1 MVRER
6 TRRAELT
13 VDELNAYI
21 QGLFNSDLLLKALV
35 ISGEIAEFK
44 RHTSGHCYFTL
55 LGTDTRIS
63 CAMFRRDADLLPEWP
78 RNGDQVLIEGSVGVY
93 PQRGVYQLYARR
105 LIPVGAGA
113 IERARQELKR
123 RLELEGLFHPSHK
136 RPISP
141 YPSRV
146 AVITSATGA
155 ALRDVLRISGRRYPL
170 SDIVVVPTL
179 VQGPDAPEDI
189 VRAFARAGAMSGVD
203 CVLLVRGGGS
213 REDLVPFDDERVV
226 RAVRNCPFPVV
237 SGIGH
242 EVDSTLSD
250 LAADL
255 TASTPSA
262 AAEVVFPDRAALL
275 AWLAQVRQRVG
286 GSARRRIGVE
296 RARCRLALE
305 GMERALKLRT
315 GTERSR
321 LHEGLRALSRS
332 MALRLRDARSELSTR
347 TASLSGLSP
356 LAALARGYVIA
367 EREGR
372 RLFSVREAL
381 SGAALSLCFRDGRAD
396 CLVRAI
402 APFDPPNEGALEER

>member
-1 MVRER
+1 MQRER
-6 TRRAELT
+6 TRRSELT
-13 VDELNAYI
+13 VDELNTYI

-78 RNGDQVLIEGSVGVY
+78 RNGDQVLLEGSVGVY

-123 RLELEGLFHPSHK
+123 RLELEGLFHTSHK
-136 RPISP
+136 RPIPP
-141 YPSRV
+141 YPSKA

-170 SDIVVVPTL
+170 CSIVVIPTL

-189 VRAFARAGAMSGVD
+189 VRAFVRAGTMSGVD

-262 AAEVVFPDRAALL
+262 AAEVVFPDRVSLL
-275 AWLAQVRQRVG
+275 AWLAQVRQRAS
-286 GSARRRIGVE
+286 GSVRRRIGAE
-296 RARCRLALE
+296 RTRCRLALE
-305 GMERALKLRT
+305 GMERALRLRT
-315 GTERSR
+315 GAERSR
-321 LHEGLRALSRS
+321 LHEGFRALSRS

-347 TASLSGLSP
+347 AASLSGLSP
-356 LAALARGYVIA
+356 LAALARGYVTV

-372 RLFSVREAL
+372 RLLSVREAPV
-381 SGAALSLCFRDGRAD
+381 GTVLSLCFRDGRAD
-396 CLVRAI
+396 CLVRGLV
-402 APFDPPNEGALEER
+402 PFDPPNEGPTEER